1 MRLPEHL
8 DMPTFTCEVCKISVR
23 SAQKL
28 MDHVNFSPLHQ
39 ASLGLG
45 KHLRTP
51 EAKPVQMRRLLY
63 DGSKLFWRVNE
74 TLDLC
79 IYEDKAVNCVTI
91 RAFPHASPQSM
102 DSTQMK
108 SSADSIP
115 PLELDLRL
123 LRQTLGLESTP
134 RTPTMQNRMAAS
146 ASILPKSKLTGGPAT
161 PDNSGEM
168 ISKYLLSRL
177 HARRDAHDRV
187 ILVLQRVHDNE
198 IDPMELLVA
207 TTSSAGAALPLDLA
221 VRRRHTIDDVK
232 DAQKEVSVA
241 QTRLTNAR
249 VKAEELSNLAR
260 LTLDSFTQTYGANN
274 SVASQVRVAALAS
287 SASNTI
293 LGLNGGRRFSVAT
306 DKPVATWMRAYDR
319 AVLSNAV
326 ERSKD
331 VLEQLPQYHDKT
343 SMRPIHESK

>member
-1 MRLPEHL
+1 
-8 DMPTFTCEVCKISVR
+8 MPTFTCEVCKISVR

-45 KHLRTP
+45 KNSGSNA
-51 EAKPVQMRRLLY
+51 AKPTQMRRLLY

-91 RAFPHASPQSM
+91 RAFPHSPPQSL
-102 DSTQMK
+102 DSTQVK

-115 PLELDLRL
+115 PLEIDLRL
-123 LRQTLGLESTP
+123 LRQILGLESASK
-134 RTPTMQNRMAAS
+134 TPTMYGRMAAS
-146 ASILPKSKLTGGPAT
+146 TSNLPKTKLTGDPAT
-161 PDNSGEM
+161 PDNSGELL
-168 ISKYLLSRL
+168 SKYLLARL

-187 ILVLQRVHDNE
+187 NLVLQKVHDNE
-198 IDPMELLVA
+198 IDPMELLLA
-207 TTSSAGAALPLDLA
+207 TTSGAQALPTDLA
-221 VRRRHTIDDVK
+221 IRRRHTIDDVK

-241 QTRLTNAR
+241 TTRLKNAR

-260 LTLDSFTQTYGANN
+260 MTLDTFSQTYGSYN
-274 SVASQVRVAALAS
+274 SVEPRMMTREQAKVAALAS
-287 SASNTI
+287 SASNTM
-293 LGLNGGRRFSVAT
+293 LGLNGGRRYSVAT
-306 DKPVATWMRAYDR
+306 DKPTATWMRAYDR
-319 AVLSNAV
+319 AVLHNGV

-331 VLEQLPQYHDKT
+331 VLEQLPQFHDQAT
-343 SMRPIHESK
+343 MRPIDESN